1 MNPAMPRTRSARDVQ
16 SPADKRAAILDAAIH
31 LFVEFGF
38 HGTAVP
44 QVAKRAGVGAGTI
57 YRYFES
63 KEALVN
69 EAYREW
75 KQRLSMHLLAQ
86 FAPTGD
92 PYEQFIGLWRRM
104 ADFLVKHPTEYAF
117 IEIQSHA
124 DYLDEKSVAIETQLL
139 GMATACIVANQAK
152 GDFRPGDPA
161 VIWSLVEGAFIGFAR
176 FVRGGRVPLTPE
188 SIDLSAELAWELVRP
203 R

>member
-1 MNPAMPRTRSARDVQ
+1 MNPVMPRARAGRDTQ
-16 SPADKRAAILDAAIH
+16 PPADKRAAILDAAIH
-31 LFVEFGF
+31 LFVELGF

-92 PYEQFIGLWRRM
+92 SHEQFVGLWRRM
-104 ADFLVKHPTEYAF
+104 ADFLEKHPTEYAF

-124 DYLDEKSVAIETQLL
+124 DYLDEQSAGIEEQLL
-139 GMATACIVANQAK
+139 GMATAYIAAAQAR
-152 GDFRPGDPA
+152 GDFRAGQPE

-176 FVRGGRVPLTPE
+176 FVRGGRVALTPE
-188 SIDLSAELAWELVRP
+188 TIDLSAELAWELVQP